1 MRRGFLLPRHTQK
14 RSGVTQPAA
23 TSMHLPTEASAKAMA
38 ARDFRWSDRYGFT
51 ERMSSSNSSTS
62 RIDGVEADDI
72 PTEMPLGLPS
82 SGDVAD
88 EAEDISTEMPLGL
101 YSSGDVADEADD
113 ISTQIRLEAADGL
126 PYTEAEY
133 MSYYGEEAG
142 PRVWEDRLRIAQ
154 EWHSLECRCLRE
166 REDAQVPRCR
176 EIYLHNLEQ
185 EWAALEADGHR
196 CQHPS
201 NSTEHVPHMRPL

>member
-113 ISTQIRLEAADGL
+113 IICLEAADGL
-126 PYTEAEY
+126 LYTEAEY
-133 MSYYGEEAG
+133 MSHYGEEAG
-142 PRVWEDRLRIAQ
+142 RRVWEERAEIHRERVRREYLLA
-154 EWHSLECRCLRE
+154 RE
-166 REDAQVPRCR
+166 REDAA
-176 EIYLHNLEQ
+176 E
-185 EWAALEADGHR
+185 
-196 CQHPS
+196 
-201 NSTEHVPHMRPL
+201 